1 MNCAAR
7 TADATRLLPLA
18 GLTVSAGVSPN
29 RKLSKIAADFNKPN
43 GQYVIDPSRDA
54 MIAFAHALPIRK
66 IPGVG
71 RVTERYLQALGVET
85 VADVYRLRGKL
96 MLVKGEVGIDFLLRS
111 YLGLG
116 GTEIAEAGQR
126 NQKGIG
132 VERTFRETTD
142 LGFIQTKVSPIALA
156 YSNSTGLTMNYPR
169 SAGHDCRVPGGR
181 HGPVGIRRANADA
194 QSKVEHVQTH
204 LKGQNARGWDLLLG
218 PTHDQ
223 ERGEE
228 VVRGRPG

>member
-1 MNCAAR
+1 M
-7 TADATRLLPLA
+7 
-18 GLTVSAGVSPN
+18 SPN

-43 GQYVIDPSRDA
+43 GQYVIDPTKEA
-54 MIAFAHALPIRK
+54 MMAFAHSLPIRK

-96 MLVKGEVGIDFLLRS
+96 MLVKSEVGIEFLLRS

-116 GTEIAEAGQR
+116 GTEIAEPGQR

-142 LGFIQTKVSPIALA
+142 LGFIHTKVSRLVRW
-156 YSNSTGLTMNYPR
+156 SSTARAQLTLMCLLSSPQLPSR
-169 SAGHDCRVPGGR
+169 SRTTWPSPSTPGG
-181 HGPVGIRRANADA
+181 P
-194 QSKVEHVQTH
+194 
-204 LKGQNARGWDLLLG
+204 
-218 PTHDQ
+218 
-223 ERGEE
+223 
-228 VVRGRPG
+228 